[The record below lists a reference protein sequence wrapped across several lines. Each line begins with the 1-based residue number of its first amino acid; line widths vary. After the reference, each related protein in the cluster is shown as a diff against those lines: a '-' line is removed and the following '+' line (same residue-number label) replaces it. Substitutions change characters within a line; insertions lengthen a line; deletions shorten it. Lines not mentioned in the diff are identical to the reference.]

1 MNSTLSVAVLSGK
14 GGVGKTNLSL
24 NLACALYQ
32 AGFKNLLMDCDMGL
46 ANLDVL
52 LGITPEGNLQD
63 ALLGDARLSDVLYP
77 LEPKGF
83 DVLPAAS
90 GVPELN
96 DMRPDLRDMLLER
109 LEPVLGKYDYIFMDL
124 GAGISETVQTFAA
137 MAAMRIVIITPE
149 PTSLTDSYALIKVL
163 NSRFGMRDFM
173 VLVNQAESP
182 KEAQGAFEK
191 LNGACRHFLHLE
203 PVLLGHVRMDKKLPE
218 AVCRQQALLRY
229 APATRAP
236 EHGRLAGPARRLAGP
251 AYSIL
256 SLEGCTF
263 KLHAA
268 RVMGKNTAYRC
279 CRCPQA
285 LCGLTGTAAPPP
297 VASLH
302 LGAGTRSRGH
312 QSNSLISNV
321 NCSK

>member
-1 MNSTLSVAVLSGK
+1 M
-14 GGVGKTNLSL
+14 
-24 NLACALYQ
+24 
-32 AGFKNLLMDCDMGL
+32 
-46 ANLDVL
+46 
-52 LGITPEGNLQD
+52 
-63 ALLGDARLSDVLYP
+63 
-77 LEPKGF
+77 
-83 DVLPAAS
+83 LPAAS

-229 APATRAP
+229 APGSPAAQDIQALA
-236 EHGRLAGPARRLAGP
+236 GRLQRVRLNMADWLAP
-251 AYSIL
+251 RDVLQAP
-256 SLEGCTF
+256 
-263 KLHAA
+263 H
-268 RVMGKNTAYRC
+268 TAF
-279 CRCPQA
+279 
-285 LCGLTGTAAPPP
+285 
-297 VASLH
+297 
-302 LGAGTRSRGH
+302 
-312 QSNSLISNV
+312 
-321 NCSK
+321 